1 MSIEND
7 TYLSIEKA
15 STGEFKDRGSKF
27 IGFAFPVSSEDEV
40 KECLAD
46 VRKLHPS
53 AGHVCYAFRINPL
66 NEYYRTNDDGE
77 PSSTAGKPILGQIKS
92 LNLQNTLVAV
102 VRYFGGTLLGV
113 SGLINA
119 YKETA
124 AITLNG
130 ALILEKQITVSFKL
144 NVDYVKMGEVM
155 KWIKD
160 SKYIYS
166 TPIMADTFIVNIDVP
181 YSKHKV
187 MNDFFMEKGWMEPS

>member
-144 NVDYVKMGEVM
+144 NVD
-155 KWIKD
+155 
-160 SKYIYS
+160 
-166 TPIMADTFIVNIDVP
+166 
-181 YSKHKV
+181 
-187 MNDFFMEKGWMEPS
+187 

>member
-7 TYLSIEKA
+7 TYLSIEKLC
-15 STGEFKDRGSKF
+15 TGEFKDRGSKF
-27 IGFAFPVSSEDEV
+27 IGFAYPVSSEDEV
-40 KECLAD
+40 KECLAEI
-46 VRKLHPS
+46 RKLHPS

-77 PSSTAGKPILGQIKS
+77 PSSTAGKPILGQIRS

-124 AITLNG
+124 AITLD
-130 ALILEKQITVSFKL
+130 AAVIVEKLNSVSFKL

-160 SKYIYS
+160 SKCAYS
-166 TPIMADTFIVNIDVP
+166 TPIMRDTFIVNVDVP
-181 YSKHKV
+181 YSKQKV
-187 MNDFFMEKGWMEPS
+187 MSDTFIEKGWIEST

>member
-7 TYLSIEKA
+7 TYLSIEKFC
-15 STGEFKDRGSKF
+15 TGEFKDRGSKF
-27 IGFAFPVSSEDEV
+27 IGFAYPVSSEDEV
-40 KECLAD
+40 KECLAEI
-46 VRKLHPS
+46 RKLHPS

-77 PSSTAGKPILGQIKS
+77 PSSTAGKPILGQIRS

-124 AITLNG
+124 AIALNG
-130 ALILEKQITVSFKL
+130 AVIIEKQITVSFKL
-144 NVDYVKMGEVM
+144 NVDYIKMGEVM

-187 MNDFFMEKGWMEPS
+187 MNDFFMEKGWRESS

>member
-160 SKYIYS
+160 SKYFYS

>member
-144 NVDYVKMGEVM
+144 NVDYIKMGEVM

-160 SKYIYS
+160 SKYVYS

-187 MNDFFMEKGWMEPS
+187 MNDFFMEKGWMESS

>member
-7 TYLSIEKA
+7 TYLSIEKVC
-15 STGEFKDRGSKF
+15 TGEFKDRGSKF
-27 IGFAFPVSSEDEV
+27 IGFAFPVSNEDEV
-40 KECLAD
+40 KDCLAE

-77 PSSTAGKPILGQIKS
+77 PSSTAGKPILGQIRS

-124 AITLNG
+124 AFTLT
-130 ALILEKQITVSFKL
+130 AAVIIEKQITVSFKL
-144 NVDYVKMGEVM
+144 NVDYVKMGELM

-160 SKYIYS
+160 SKYAYS

-181 YSKHKV
+181 HSKQKE
-187 MNDFFMEKGWMEPS
+187 MKDFFIEKGWMESF

>member
-1 MSIEND
+1 MAIEND
-7 TYLSIEKA
+7 TYLSIEKIC
-15 STGEFKDRGSKF
+15 TGEFKDRGSKF

-40 KECLAD
+40 KECLAEI
-46 VRKLHPS
+46 RKLHPS

-77 PSSTAGKPILGQIKS
+77 PSSTAGKPILGQIRS
-92 LNLQNTLVAV
+92 LNLQNILVAI

-124 AITLNG
+124 AIALNE
-130 ALILEKQITVSFKL
+130 AVITEKQITVSFKL

-160 SKYIYS
+160 SKYAYS
-166 TPIMADTFIVNIDVP
+166 TPIMADTFIVNIEVP
-181 YSKHKV
+181 YFKQKV
-187 MNDFFMEKGWMEPS
+187 MKDFFIEKDWMESV

>member
-160 SKYIYS
+160 SKYFYS

-187 MNDFFMEKGWMEPS
+187 MNDFFMEKGWMESF

>member
-1 MSIEND
+1 MAIEND
-7 TYLSIEKA
+7 TYLSIEKIC
-15 STGEFKDRGSKF
+15 TGEFKDRGSKF

-40 KECLAD
+40 KDCLAEI
-46 VRKLHPS
+46 RKLHPT

-77 PSSTAGKPILGQIKS
+77 PSSTAGKPILGQIRS
-92 LNLQNTLVAV
+92 LNLQNILVAV

-124 AITLNG
+124 AIALNE
-130 ALILEKQITVSFKL
+130 AVITEKQITVSFKL

-160 SKYIYS
+160 SKYAYS
-166 TPIMADTFIVNIDVP
+166 TPIMADTFIVNIEVP
-181 YSKHKV
+181 YFKQKV
-187 MNDFFMEKGWMEPS
+187 MKDFFIEKDWMESV

>member
-7 TYLSIEKA
+7 TYLSIEKV

-46 VRKLHPS
+46 IRKLHPS

-66 NEYYRTNDDGE
+66 SEYYRTNDDGE
-77 PSSTAGKPILGQIKS
+77 PSSTAGKPILGQIRS
-92 LNLQNTLVAV
+92 LNLQNILVAV

-124 AITLNG
+124 AIALNG
-130 ALILEKQITVSFKL
+130 AVILEKQITVSFKL
-144 NVDYVKMGEVM
+144 NVDYIKMGEVM

-160 SKYIYS
+160 SKYVYS

-187 MNDFFMEKGWMEPS
+187 MNDFFMEKGWMESS

>member
-144 NVDYVKMGEVM
+144 NVDYIKMGEVM

-160 SKYIYS
+160 SKYVYS
-166 TPIMADTFIVNIDVP
+166 TPIMADTFVVIIDVP

-187 MNDFFMEKGWMEPS
+187 MNDFFMEKGWMESS

>member
-40 KECLAD
+40 KECLAEI
-46 VRKLHPS
+46 RKLHPS

-92 LNLQNTLVAV
+92 LNLQNPLVSV

-119 YKETA
+119 YKDTA
-124 AITLNG
+124 AITLIG

-144 NVDYVKMGEVM
+144 NVDYIKMGEVM

-160 SKYIYS
+160 SKYVYS
-166 TPIMADTFIVNIDVP
+166 TPIMADTFVVIIDVP

-187 MNDFFMEKGWMEPS
+187 MNDFFMEKGWMESS

>member
-40 KECLAD
+40 KECLAEI
-46 VRKLHPS
+46 RKLHPS

-160 SKYIYS
+160 SKYFYS

-187 MNDFFMEKGWMEPS
+187 MNDFFMEKGWMESS

>member
-187 MNDFFMEKGWMEPS
+187 MNDFFMEKGWMESF

>member
-1 MSIEND
+1 
-7 TYLSIEKA
+7 
-15 STGEFKDRGSKF
+15 
-27 IGFAFPVSSEDEV
+27 
-40 KECLAD
+40 
-46 VRKLHPS
+46 
-53 AGHVCYAFRINPL
+53 
-66 NEYYRTNDDGE
+66 
-77 PSSTAGKPILGQIKS
+77 
-92 LNLQNTLVAV
+92 LNLQNILVAV

-144 NVDYVKMGEVM
+144 NVDYIKMGEVM

-160 SKYIYS
+160 SKYFYS
-166 TPIMADTFIVNIDVP
+166 TPIMADTFIVNIEVP

-187 MNDFFMEKGWMEPS
+187 MNDFFMEKGWMESS